1 MIFIHYKPPFLMSL
15 LIDIT
20 CIIYLFFLFVCP
32 ATTNFASNKKNKQEN
47 NEHNKLDWIG
57 TKFSSC
63 IYLVCTINST
73 EPNCNLYHYTLIQ
86 MFGMQIKILK
96 WFMINE
102 S

>member
-15 LIDIT
+15 LNDIT
-20 CIIYLFFLFVCP
+20 CIMIIYLFFLFVCP
-32 ATTNFASNKKNKQEN
+32 ATTNFAANKKNKK
-47 NEHNKLDWIG
+47 KLDWIG

-96 WFMINE
+96 WLMINE